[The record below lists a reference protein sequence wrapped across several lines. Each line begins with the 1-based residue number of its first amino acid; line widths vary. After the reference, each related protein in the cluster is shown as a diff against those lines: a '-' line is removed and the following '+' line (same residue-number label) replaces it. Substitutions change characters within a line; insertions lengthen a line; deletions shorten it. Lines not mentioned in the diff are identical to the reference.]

1 MCDDLC
7 SQPCCSVSTVA
18 SSGTNALVIDIFC
31 NCAAMVSATVAT
43 AANVFVEDGVEIV
56 ANAAN
61 VFVED
66 SVDIVAPADVL
77 LFRLLQLNCCSC
89 ILIAVVS
96 ENYPPSLLL

>member
-43 AANVFVEDGVEIV
+43 AAYFFGATVEVV
-56 ANAAN
+56 AT
-61 VFVED
+61 
-66 SVDIVAPADVL
+66 ADVL